1 MRGMGGTS
9 DTASARNLGGA
20 DTTTSFYEKERRAIE
35 KIKQQQKRDI
45 ENMLESELI
54 KQSIEMK
61 AQEKVKKLAM
71 KQALM
76 QEEIKQKQR

>member
-1 MRGMGGTS
+1 MGGTS
-9 DTASARNLGGA
+9 GTASARDLGGA

-54 KQSIEMK
+54 KQTIEMI

-76 QEEIKQKQR
+76 QEEIKQK